1 MNLYFDE
8 LDARYLSAPL
18 WSGIDLDNL
27 LRGVDARRG
36 VAMFDDFVGFGG
48 VLSTN
53 TGQYFSGRNR
63 WVSYQTASML
73 MTNVALTPTPATV
86 SPTSLGA
93 IVLAPATGVVD
104 NDQNTLAWG
113 ANELTPYGTF
123 PFAVIP
129 GISNDLAFECRI
141 LVNTIS
147 NDIGDLFI
155 GLAGAAG
162 IQVAASVVPIT
173 ATADTLATT
182 LSLLGFHKLSGDGDK
197 VDLAYERASGTVATK
212 ADVGTLVAD
221 TYIKAGF
228 RYNGVEQTLTPWI
241 NGVEITAS
249 KVAKSVT
256 GATPWANDYMA
267 PVMASMQVDGTTAM
281 KMTVDWIA
289 CAQLPPLK

>member
-1 MNLYFDE
+1 MNLYFNE
-8 LDARYLSAPL
+8 LDSRYLSASL

-36 VAMFDDFVGFGG
+36 VAVFDDFIGFGG
-48 VLSTN
+48 ILSTN

-73 MTNVALTPTPATV
+73 LTNVALTPTPATV
-86 SPTSLGA
+86 SPTTLGA

-129 GISNDLAFECRI
+129 GISNDLVFECRI
-141 LVNTIS
+141 AVNTIS

-162 IQVAASVVPIT
+162 IQIAASAVPIT
-173 ATADTLATT
+173 ATAGALATT
-182 LSLLGFHKLSGDGDK
+182 ASLLGFHKLSADGDK

-221 TYIKAGF
+221 TYLKAGF
-228 RYNGVEQTLTPWI
+228 RYNGATQTLTPWI
-241 NGVEITAS
+241 DGVEITAS
-249 KVAKSVT
+249 KIGTSIT
-256 GATPWANDYMA
+256 GATPWPNDYMA
-267 PVMASMQVDGTTAM
+267 PVIASMQVDGTTAM
-281 KMTVDWIA
+281 KLYVDWIA